1 MAKKEI
7 PAVVEAMVLPIVQEL
22 NLELVDVEFVKEG
35 AHWYL
40 RVFLDKD
47 GGIDVEDCSSVSEQL
62 SQLLDEQ
69 DPIPQAYML
78 EVSSPGLD
86 RPLKK
91 QADFAKYAGR
101 LVRVKTYAPVDG
113 KKELVG
119 ELKGLEGEDVV
130 LTVEGREVRIPWE
143 RAASIRLEIE
153 F

>member
-1 MAKKEI
+1 MAKKDI

-101 LVRVKTYAPVDG
+101 LVRVKTYAPLDG

>member
-1 MAKKEI
+1 MAKKDI

>member
-1 MAKKEI
+1 MAKKDI
-7 PAVVEAMVLPIVQEL
+7 PAIVEAMVLPIVREL

-35 AHWYL
+35 ANWYL

-47 GGIDVEDCSSVSEQL
+47 GGIDVEDCRSVSEKL
-62 SQLLDEQ
+62 GHLLDEQ

-91 QADFAKYAGR
+91 QSDFAKYAGR
-101 LVRVKTYAPVDG
+101 LVRVKAFAPVDG
-113 KKELVG
+113 KKEVVG
-119 ELKGLEGEDVV
+119 ELKGLDGEDVV
-130 LTVEGREVRIPWE
+130 MTVEGGELRIPRE
-143 RAASIRLEIE
+143 KAASIRLEIE

>member
-1 MAKKEI
+1 MAKKDI
-7 PAVVEAMVLPIVQEL
+7 PAIVEAMVLPIVQEL

-47 GGIDVEDCSSVSEQL
+47 GGIDVEDCRAVSEKL
-62 SQLLDEQ
+62 SHLLDEQ

-86 RPLKK
+86 RPLRK
-91 QADFAKYAGR
+91 QSDYAKYSGR
-101 LVRVKTYAPVDG
+101 LVRVKTFAPVDG
-113 KKELVG
+113 KKEVVG

-130 LTVEGREVRIPWE
+130 LAVEGREVRIPRE
-143 RAASIRLEIE
+143 KAASIRLEIE